1 MLENWIVIDDT
12 TKKSYAFVIP
22 NKDGLDSDFTKYQV
36 TVAEV
41 ETISKTTFPVPDSKT
56 IKNAVIVP
64 DLKTIAADKKKQC
77 KE

>member
-1 MLENWIVIDDT
+1 M
-12 TKKSYAFVIP
+12 FP
-22 NKDGLDSDFTKYQV
+22 HKDGLSSDFTQYQV

-41 ETISKTTFPVPDSKT
+41 EVASKITFPVPDSKT
-56 IKNAVIVP
+56 VKNPPLVA